1 MMITRSKL
9 ELEMFNEPIDFKE
22 QMAEARRMQ
31 ILMGAAEVFAEKG
44 YHQATTKEIAKAA
57 GVSEGTIYNY
67 FANKRE
73 LLVAMVN
80 AIGMQSV
87 RSIIVDHP
95 PDKPEAFMKA
105 VLKDRYELAKQFGN
119 RMTPLI
125 AEMFTDAEMREII
138 YNQIAMPIAGHVEKF
153 IQTNIAAGRFRRVN
167 PIITTRCFVGAAFVN
182 IALKLSGTDERYN
195 DISEDELIEQLVSN
209 FLSGLLIQDEK

>member
-1 MMITRSKL
+1 
-9 ELEMFNEPIDFKE
+9 MFNEPIDFKE
-22 QMAEARRMQ
+22 QMAETRRMQ
-31 ILMGAAEVFAEKG
+31 ILMGAAEIFSEKG

-67 FANKRE
+67 FENKRE

-87 RSIIVDHP
+87 REIMVDES
-95 PDKPEAFMKA
+95 PDNPEAFMKA
-105 VLKDRYELAKQFGN
+105 ILKDRYEIAKKFGN

-138 YNQIAMPIAGHVEKF
+138 YNQIAMPIAGHVESF
-153 IQTNIAAGRFRRVN
+153 IQANIEAGRFRPVN
-167 PIITTRCFVGAAFVN
+167 PIITTRCFVGAVFVN
-182 IALKLSGTDERYN
+182 IALKLSGVDERYN
-195 DISEDELIEQLVSN
+195 DISEDELIEQLVLN
-209 FLSGLLIQDEK
+209 FLNGLLIQEEK

>member
-1 MMITRSKL
+1 
-9 ELEMFNEPIDFKE
+9 MFDEPIDFKE
-22 QMAEARRMQ
+22 QMAETRRMQ
-31 ILMGAAEVFAEKG
+31 ILIGAVEVFAEKG

-87 RSIIVDHP
+87 REIMVEESPND
-95 PDKPEAFMKA
+95 PEAFLKA
-105 VLKDRYELAKQFGN
+105 ILKDRYELAKQFGN

-125 AEMFTDAEMREII
+125 AEMFTDAEMRETI
-138 YNQIAMPIAGHVEKF
+138 YNQIAMPIANRVEQF
-153 IQTNIAAGRFRRVN
+153 IQSNIDAGRFRPVN
-167 PIITTRCFVGAAFVN
+167 PVIATRCFVGGVFIN
-182 IALKLSGTDERYN
+182 LALKLSGVDARYN
-195 DISEDELIEQLVSN
+195 DISDDELIDELVSN
-209 FLSGLLIQDEK
+209 FLNGLLIQDKE

>member
-1 MMITRSKL
+1 
-9 ELEMFNEPIDFKE
+9 MFEEPIDFKE

-31 ILMGAAEVFAEKG
+31 ILMGASQVFAEKG

-87 RSIIVDHP
+87 RDIMVDAS
-95 PDKPEAFMKA
+95 PDKPEEFLKA
-105 VLKDRYELAKQFGN
+105 ILKDRYELAKQFGS

-125 AEMFTDAEMREII
+125 AEMFTDAEMRETV
-138 YNQIAMPIAGHVEKF
+138 YNQIALPITGHLEKF
-153 IQTNIAAGRFRRVN
+153 IQTNIDAGRFHPIN
-167 PIITTRCFVGAAFVN
+167 PVIATRYFAGGVFANF
-182 IALKLSGTDERYN
+182 ALKLSGVEQRYN
-195 DISEDELIEQLVSN
+195 EISEDELIEQLVTH
-209 FLSGLLIQDEK
+209 FLNGLQICDEK

>member
-1 MMITRSKL
+1 ML
-9 ELEMFNEPIDFKE
+9 NEPIDFKE
-22 QMAEARRMQ
+22 QMTEARRAQ
-31 ILMGAAEVFAEKG
+31 ILMGAAQVFAEKG

-87 RSIIVDHP
+87 KSIIVDHP
-95 PDKPEAFMKA
+95 PDDPKEFLTA
-105 VLKDRYELAKQFGN
+105 VLKDRYEIGKNFGS
-119 RMTPLI
+119 RMTPII
-125 AEMFTDAEMREII
+125 AEMFTDEEMRETV
-138 YNQIAMPIAGHVEKF
+138 YNQIAMPIADHIEKF
-153 IQTNIAAGRFRRVN
+153 IQTNIEAGRFRRVN
-167 PIITTRCFVGAAFVN
+167 PIITTRCFVGAVFVN
-182 IALKLSGTDERYN
+182 IALKLSGLDERYN

-209 FLSGLLIQDEK
+209 FLNGLLINEQ

>member
-1 MMITRSKL
+1 
-9 ELEMFNEPIDFKE
+9 MFEEPIDFKE

-31 ILMGAAEVFAEKG
+31 ILMGASQVFAEKG

-87 RSIIVDHP
+87 REIMVDES
-95 PDKPEAFMKA
+95 PDDPEAFMKA
-105 VLKDRYELAKQFGN
+105 ILKDRFEIGKQFGN
-119 RMTPLI
+119 RVAPLI
-125 AEMFTDAEMREII
+125 AEMFTDAEMRETI
-138 YNQIAMPIAGHVEKF
+138 YNQIAIPIAGHIEKF
-153 IQTNIAAGRFRRVN
+153 IQTNIETGRFRPVN
-167 PIITTRCFVGAAFVN
+167 PVITTRCFVGSIFIN
-182 IALKLSGTDERYN
+182 FALKFSGLDKRYH
-195 DISEDELIEQLVSN
+195 DITEDELIDELVSN
-209 FLSGLLIQDEK
+209 FLNGLLIKEAK

>member
-1 MMITRSKL
+1 
-9 ELEMFNEPIDFKE
+9 MFNEPVDFKE

-31 ILMGAAEVFAEKG
+31 ILMGASQVFAEKG

-57 GVSEGTIYNY
+57 GISEGTIYNY

-87 RSIIVDHP
+87 RNIMIDAS
-95 PDKPEAFMKA
+95 PDKPEEFLKA
-105 VLKDRYELAKQFGN
+105 ILKDRYEIGKQFGN

-125 AEMFTDAEMREII
+125 AEMFTDAEMRETI
-138 YNQIAMPIAGHVEKF
+138 YNQIAMPIAGHIEKF
-153 IQTNIAAGRFRRVN
+153 IQANIDAGRFRPVN
-167 PIITTRCFVGAAFVN
+167 PVIATRFFVGGAFVN
-182 IALKLSGTDERYN
+182 FALKLSGVDKRYCE
-195 DISEDELIEQLVSN
+195 ISEDELIEQIVAH
-209 FLSGLLIQDEK
+209 FLNGLFIPNEK